1 MVPDADQK
9 EAKKSTDVFVEPSVT
24 WFQMQNSFLLSYKYM
39 NEHLDSFKVVNLAF
53 LVSLALF

>member
-53 LVSLALF
+53 